1 LTQEAAREAS
11 APLLGTPPVYTS
23 HSQDLWSRYDVPSS
37 ASWALLVFKD
47 HDSEIPAGHLYG
59 TSDIPLDAMRPWFMT
74 HRTPT
79 FLELS
84 ADSFQSVMNA
94 PQEPLVLIAVV
105 PESLRTEASVMI
117 EKLAKEWKSGTSGSG
132 EMNGRQVVFTW
143 MDAEKWKDWLKSMYG
158 VKKKHDE
165 NDLDDIK
172 VVIADHKVRV
182 CFGPRGND
190 A

>member
-1 LTQEAAREAS
+1 
-11 APLLGTPPVYTS
+11 
-23 HSQDLWSRYDVPSS
+23 
-37 ASWALLVFKD
+37 
-47 HDSEIPAGHLYG
+47 
-59 TSDIPLDAMRPWFMT
+59 MT